1 MKFEQLRLHLIY
13 LSIIFLVITLGLL
26 SLIFVESV
34 TAIGTLSYASTLLS
48 IVLAVIAILITL
60 WDVAG
65 QKNSI
70 LEIKE
75 QSKILKDTV
84 DEFQR
89 SNSDAENVIF
99 SIKELQNSFIEE
111 IRKTQQLSFKTL
123 EGLDKLKNS
132 KDEEEKQKIVN
143 DIEKD
148 IKHKLTE
155 EQMNNTAKAINFYQK
170 HMKIELKRFIK
181 DHFGNKYFN
190 LSEAKEEYYGI
201 TRDTLATSYLDV
213 VIQDMLD
220 KGELYVKPKDNDLYY
235 KNIQSYQPTGG
246 H

>member
-1 MKFEQLRLHLIY
+1 MKSDNLKLHLIY
-13 LSIIFLVITLGLL
+13 LSIIFVVITLGLL
-26 SLIFVESV
+26 SLIFVDSV

-75 QSKILKDTV
+75 QSKILKETV
-84 DEFQR
+84 DEFQK
-89 SNSDAENVIF
+89 SNSDAEGVIH
-99 SIKELQNSFIEE
+99 SIKELQNSFVEE

-123 EGLDKLKNS
+123 EGLEKLKNS
-132 KDEEEKQKIVN
+132 KDEEEKEKIVN
-143 DIEKD
+143 DLENN
-148 IKHKLTE
+148 IKLNLTE
-155 EQMNNTAKAINFYQK
+155 EQKNNTAKAISFYQK

-181 DHFGNKYFN
+181 DHFGNKYFK
-190 LSEAKEEYYGI
+190 LDEAKQEYYGI
-201 TRDTLATSYLDV
+201 TRDRLATSYLDI

-220 KGELYVKPKDNDLYY
+220 KGELYVNPKDNDLYY
-235 KNIQSYQPTGG
+235 KMK
-246 H
+246 